1 VLGYEPCDILP
12 HGSPLLWFH
21 RASRNFDPRVTTP
34 TAARVADPLG
44 AISLSSTDPP
54 FGVIMV
60 QAVYLRNIHRFGA
73 EAVINPLS
81 MNAFSNVSRVPTV
94 ST

>member
-1 VLGYEPCDILP
+1 
-12 HGSPLLWFH
+12 
-21 RASRNFDPRVTTP
+21 
-34 TAARVADPLG
+34 
-44 AISLSSTDPP
+44 
-54 FGVIMV
+54 MV

-94 ST
+94 SP